1 MTIYY
6 NADGAEFTMD
16 VIQDLAD
23 QAGVT
28 PDRYIADNNLT
39 TEFVPPKKELPFDPK
54 RVFGSGSPSAQKPI
68 QEKELPPDVFK
79 IKKEEEEKV
88 NKEEEEFLKKEAE
101 KNNFLFTT
109 PEEKAKVIK
118 EIKGGS
124 KKDVE
129 EKYAQLNTS
138 FSETADETSEAF
150 IHANYDSLKLAKAGI
165 NKKEFAGFV
174 NTSERYKAIKE
185 NLKNGVYKPKTNVYS
200 DDDEKALYE
209 DDLND
214 LLNDYIA
221 AEDKKLNEKRALEH
235 FSQGKTKN
243 TFETF
248 NLGDGKKEQ
257 LFTPEQII
265 NQVYSD
271 TDTFKKVTQ
280 FDYKAITDYQADQFK
295 NLTAFNKRT
304 KDKLREE
311 YIARRDGKAARIID
325 PVVNLIE
332 GGFEGGRDMLLFLGD
347 TVGIFGLD
355 SWAKAN
361 RLRIDQRQKASVDQ
375 MDYMT
380 FSGKSTTLTS
390 DVGDIKAGT
399 KVGMDEDGQ
408 IYDLDNGALI
418 TSFIDAGAYRSIAQ
432 QITNKGEK
440 DWDFSMHGGATKF
453 GHVVGGLAFQV
464 AGAVLTGGGTTLAS
478 GTAIAGRVGSV
489 LSKSK
494 TAANVLKVAGKNK
507 QIIDA
512 TLFQSAYGAMNG
524 NENTLKAAYNAGLT
538 DEEADKLAAQ
548 ASTNMAILYGLTGPL
563 APKVPAMKAMDDFFA
578 KTKSF
583 DKIVNAYKKGGFAAS
598 QQETTNI
605 FKELVKSVKPTK
617 EGTAVFTREGVKET
631 VQENVQQAGEFLW
644 VNKSVNEMAGQKI
657 VKDEYS
663 LKDIIETSILSFG
676 AGGLVSR
683 FGNLNNLGYNNNA
696 LKDLY
701 TLSKQPKSVKNRL
714 DIAVETGKISRK
726 KADQIINDMSSVRQS
741 IQNNTIPKYI
751 FDNDP
756 DGYVKIA
763 NLQARQNELNKIKK
777 NYGSLTDP
785 RIEKELTSIEE
796 QINTLA
802 ENANKKVLQKDVEI
816 AQKFADVTVFKNAK
830 EAEAAGVTDLDSETE
845 GIFQDDTGKIYIN
858 EEVAAKSP
866 EITVATH
873 ELLHKILKKQ
883 FNVNNLPTQEQTK
896 VLEEFKDL
904 LREANLFDAVDE
916 RIQQYKEEGFDVEG
930 VNLDEYFT
938 AFSDILDANIKA
950 GFSIESLRQNKSLTG
965 KLRKWVENIL
975 ANFGLS
981 KKFKKGE
988 DVWDFIIDYQQNF
1001 QQGKLTAQAKAQ
1013 LKPPKG
1019 KKPPPLPKRAK
1030 KSISKAELQKT
1041 KTKLNALK
1049 AGEVENSM
1057 AVKEALPN
1065 MINAQV
1071 NNLAARF
1078 DSETKLDF
1086 ISDVY
1091 LKITSPNKAGKVV
1104 DLAYDGRGT
1113 VYGFINGRIRK
1124 RILDV
1129 LAEDRKR
1136 VDPLYVNQIEG
1147 DAVTRLE
1154 KEIVEDVPTLPQDKT
1169 EFNIEKSFTPEQIQ
1183 DIDKELLTIARVFT
1197 AQVTDLTLNKKT
1209 SDFIR
1214 EFRKRAAK
1222 SQAVTLIKNS
1232 VKTGRSVDPTKFL
1245 NLKGAIVAGTT
1256 TTYLQGKD
1264 TKGRV
1269 LGGYPEVIEK
1279 SVGGQYV
1286 DGTFQPKFVK
1296 FPEWVGKKI
1305 DREKTSTDS
1314 AGRTAGHD
1322 LVRRVKKPA
1331 NAITDQ
1337 QFIEKSFTNAEVVKK
1352 GNTTRVVAIDKSKP
1366 IKPVSQ
1372 NSIDS
1377 PITQLAT
1384 EVLLSRFTTKLNET
1398 NNEISDAFE
1407 FAQEMKDQIL
1417 AENYIANITMQAEQ
1431 GGVKKSIARN
1441 KFTFNQAA
1449 TAVVK
1454 AIQASDI
1461 QTVLNENEIAVN
1473 ITLADRMIVTPAEL
1487 NKVTGYFSDGRIIPS
1502 LGGFV
1507 RNIYDQGII
1516 GDRIKDYVNKVKTD
1530 PIIQDV
1536 LNKANLKFDFAIT
1549 NKSSK
1554 VTKEMLDDHAKGMNA
1569 IRQALGVSIAK
1580 ILEDGS
1586 GAKLYGYS
1594 NRVLDAAK
1602 QKSDT
1607 GKPAPYYNDF
1617 IKGKATQDVQVPGV
1631 ELGDVRIMNSQTGVM
1646 KKVGAILQNS
1656 ELTQD
1661 EKSILPQELVN
1672 EIKAANTAN
1681 IGLAKFIANTVRN
1694 LYLDGKISAVNVI
1707 AFYQQ
1712 QTSADKGLRGLSTFN
1727 YFTAVGNIDQGKQKG
1742 EHLDANQI
1750 TMYNIMKATLDPSIA
1765 DIQFESAIDEALMF
1779 HDQWL
1784 NNRSDLDIIDIAGR
1798 TVDAAELRML
1808 IDAEGVNNIFTIDGI
1823 PAIEVIPDR
1832 IKAFN
1837 VRKEARKSIKDGQ
1850 LPKPKKSL
1858 ARPKN
1863 LNQEINQMI
1872 FRQKGVRPE
1881 TTYSAV
1887 VARKQGAGKGRFDFF
1902 LPATAEDFRGLT
1914 SYTFAGKGK
1923 QGEADQKF
1931 FEDNLITPYVR
1942 GVSAM
1947 EVARQAF
1954 KNDYKT
1960 LLRELPNVKKVLNKT
1975 IPGSDF
1981 THDQAVRVYLY
1992 TKSGFDVPGVS
2003 KRDLKFLNNYVAN
2016 DPELKSFAD
2025 TLQDISKRESWV
2037 EPNEFWDSG
2046 SILKDINDIDQTL
2059 SRKEYLAEFI
2069 ENVDQIFDQKTFNKI
2084 EALYGPRHVEALK
2097 DIIRRMKSGSNRP
2110 PATGDRLTTAWL
2122 NWVNNSVG
2130 TIMFFNRRSAL
2141 LQMISFANFTNWS
2154 DNNPLKAAQAFANQ
2168 PQYWKAWVEIFNSPK
2183 LKQRR
2188 GGLKSDVQEQ
2198 EIANQAKNSP
2208 NKMQAITSYL
2218 LKIGFTPTQI
2228 ADNVAIATGGATF
2241 LINRTK
2247 TYQKQG
2253 LNYEEARAK
2262 AFADFTKVSDETQQ
2276 SGDPM
2281 LISKQQ
2287 SGYLGRFILSFQNTP
2302 MQYTRLMKKA
2312 GQDII
2317 NRRGDFKTNLSKIIY
2332 YGFVQNLIFA
2342 TLQNALFALLDQFDP
2357 DDDEEGYERL
2367 IDKKTER
2374 IANSMVDTILRG
2386 SGLAGAVVS
2395 TLKNSILRF
2404 MKEEEKGFTADHAY
2418 TILELANV
2426 SPPMGSK
2433 LRKVYGAIQTNRF
2446 DKDVIEARGWEAT
2459 KDGRLNLSPNYKI
2472 LGNLASAGVNLP
2484 LDRAIA
2490 EVEAISEALNSD
2502 NTAMQRLALALGWR
2516 TWDVNIK
2523 NEDHEKIKVDAK
2535 EKRKEEGKIKAAE
2548 TRKLNKENLVYVA
2561 RELRKNNP
2569 KEYKKLEQLR
2579 GKERTDYVNKYLKD
2593 NPKQ

>member
-39 TEFVPPKKELPFDPK
+39 TEFVPPKKELKPPTEKEITDKQDDLELGRYLLGEGDKPDNL
-54 RVFGSGSPSAQKPI
+54 PDTKPI
-68 QEKELPPDVFK
+68 DVRK
-79 IKKEEEEKV
+79 IKKEDTRPKGFFESGKFGIVQDEEGKITGT
-88 NKEEEEFLKKEAE
+88 KK
-101 KNNFLFTT
+101 KL
-109 PEEKAKVIK
+109 VD
-118 EIKGGS
+118 
-124 KKDVE
+124 KKDIE
-129 EKYAQLNTS
+129 AKTAKLNLS
-138 FSETADETSEAF
+138 FAETADETSEAF
-150 IHANYDSLKLAKAGI
+150 VHSNFDAVKLAKAGI
-165 NKKEFAGFV
+165 NKKAFAGFV

-185 NLKNGVYKPKTNVYS
+185 NLKNGVYKPRTNVYS
-200 DDDEKALYE
+200 DDDERALYE
-209 DDLND
+209 DDLNA

-221 AEDKKLNEKRALEH
+221 AEDKKLNDKRALDIYNSSPEMQKKYADEKEGY
-235 FSQGKTKN
+235 FSSQT
-243 TFETF
+243 
-248 NLGDGKKEQ
+248 
-257 LFTPEQII
+257 II
-265 NQVYSD
+265 DDIYSD
-271 TDTFKKVTQ
+271 DSFKKVTQ

-295 NLTAFNKRT
+295 NLTAFNTKT
-304 KDKLREE
+304 KDKLRKE
-311 YIARRDGKAARIID
+311 YIARRDGKAFRVVD
-325 PVVNLIE
+325 PLINLVE
-332 GGFEGGRDMLLFLGD
+332 GGFEGGRDTFLWLGD
-347 TVGIFGLD
+347 ITGLAD
-355 SWAKAN
+355 NWAKRN

-399 KVGMDEDGQ
+399 KVGMDESGQ

-418 TSFIDAGAYRSIAQ
+418 TSFIDAGAYKSISQ
-432 QITNKGEK
+432 QITNNGVS
-440 DWDFSMHGGATKF
+440 DNDFSMHGGATKF
-453 GHVVGGLAFQV
+453 GHVVGGLTFQI
-464 AGAVLTGGGTTLAS
+464 AGAVGTGGLTSLAS
-478 GTAIAGRVGSV
+478 GTATAARVGSV

-494 TAANVLKVAGKNK
+494 TAANILKVAGKNK
-507 QIIDA
+507 QIVDA

-524 NENTLKAAYNAGLT
+524 NENTMKAAYNAGLT
-538 DEEADKLAAQ
+538 DKEADKLATQ
-548 ASTNMAILYGLTGPL
+548 ASLNMALLYGLTGPL
-563 APKVPAMKAMDDFFA
+563 APKIPAMKAMDDFFA

-605 FKELVKSVKPTK
+605 FKQLVKTVKPTK
-617 EGTAVFTREGVKET
+617 EGAAIFTREGVKET

-644 VNKSVNEMAGQKI
+644 VNRSVNEMAGQKI

-696 LKDLY
+696 VKDLY

-714 DIAVETGKISRK
+714 DIAVETGKISRE

-741 IQNNTIPKYI
+741 FQNNTIPKYI
-751 FDNDP
+751 LDNDP

-763 NLQARQNELNKIKK
+763 NLQARQNELNKTKR
-777 NYGSLTDP
+777 NFGSLTDP
-785 RIEKELTSIEE
+785 AIEKELTSIDE

-802 ENANKKVLQKDVEI
+802 ENARKKVLEKDVEI
-816 AQKFADVTVFKNAK
+816 AQKFADVTVFENAK
-830 EAEAAGVTDLDSETE
+830 EAEAAGITELDNETE
-845 GIFQDDTGKIYIN
+845 GLFQDSDGKIYIN
-858 EEVAAKSP
+858 KDAASKSP
-866 EITVATH
+866 MITVATH

-904 LREANLFDAVDE
+904 LRDANLFDAVDE

-938 AFSDILDANIKA
+938 AFSDILDQTIKE
-950 GFSIESLRQNKSLTG
+950 GGSIEILRKNKSLTG

-975 ANFGLS
+975 ASFGLS

-1013 LKPPKG
+1013 LKAPKG

-1030 KSISKAELQKT
+1030 KSISRAELQKT

-1071 NNLAARF
+1071 NNLAATF

-1136 VDPLYVNQIEG
+1136 VDPLYVNQIQG

-1154 KEIVEDVPTLPQDKT
+1154 KEIADDVPTLPQDKT
-1169 EFNIEKSFTPEQIQ
+1169 EFNIQKSFTPEQIQ

-1449 TAVVK
+1449 SALVK
-1454 AIQASDI
+1454 KGQAYGIDNI
-1461 QTVLNENEIAVN
+1461 IDQDGEIFTDLVLPKPIGP
-1473 ITLADRMIVTPAEL
+1473 VTKEEL
-1487 NKVTGYFSDGRIIPS
+1487 NKVTGYMSDGRIIPS

-1507 RNIYDQGII
+1507 RNIFGLEGIV
-1516 GDRIKDYVNKVKTD
+1516 GDPIANYVSKVKTD

-1549 NKSSK
+1549 NKSTK
-1554 VTKEMLDDHAKGMNA
+1554 VTKEMLNDHANGMNA
-1569 IRQALGVSIAK
+1569 IRQALGVEIGN

-1607 GKPAPYYNDF
+1607 GKPGPYYDKF
-1617 IKGKATQDVQVPGV
+1617 IKGKATKSVQVPGV
-1631 ELGDVRIMNSQTGVM
+1631 ELGDVSIMNSQTGVM
-1646 KKVGAILQNS
+1646 KKVATILQNS

-1661 EKSILPQELVN
+1661 EKSILPQKLVD
-1672 EIKAANTAN
+1672 EIKAANVAN

-1742 EHLDANQI
+1742 EHLDANQV

-1837 VRKEARKSIKDGQ
+1837 VRKETRKSIKDGQ

-1947 EVARQAF
+1947 EIARQAF

-2168 PQYWKAWVEIFNSPK
+2168 PAYWKAWVKIFNSPK

-2208 NKMQAITSYL
+2208 NKMQAVTSYL

-2228 ADNVAIATGGATF
+2228 ADNLAIATGGATF

-2247 TYQKQG
+2247 TYKRQG
-2253 LNYEEARAK
+2253 LSDAEAEAK
-2262 AFADFTKVSDETQQ
+2262 AFEDFVKISDETQQ

-2357 DDDEEGYERL
+2357 EDDEEGYERL

-2446 DKDVIEARGWEAT
+2446 DKDIIEARGWEAT

-2490 EVEAISEALNSD
+2490 EVEAISEALNSN

-2569 KEYKKLEQLR
+2569 TEYKKLERLR
-2579 GKERTDYVNKYLKD
+2579 GKERTDYVNEYLKN